1 MLACGT
7 GICMAKSHL
16 LAALCRSVKIP
27 AGFVYRF
34 KRELEGPE
42 FGLHGLNGIYL
53 DSLGRWIR
61 VDPRGNKPGVNAQF
75 NLDDEQLAFP
85 PDPSKGEAI
94 IDTISSTLILPW
106 WISSATRRICSKVG
120 RIYPSN
126 CCTTSDLRRLAAH
139 TITTTRSLQPVRQG
153 DDHSR

>member
-7 GICMAKSHL
+7 GICVAKSHL

-61 VDPRGNKPGVNAQF
+61 VDPRGNKPGVNTQF
-75 NLDDEQLAFP
+75 NLDEEQLAFP

-94 IDTISSTLILPW
+94 IDTIFVDPDPSVVDFLSNTPDLLEGWKDLPEQLLHN
-106 WISSATRRICSKVG
+106 V
-120 RIYPSN
+120 
-126 CCTTSDLRRLAAH
+126 
-139 TITTTRSLQPVRQG
+139 
-153 DDHSR
+153 